1 MEAKIKVDAGIC
13 GFKTVIA
20 ATSEDNMHVDLK
32 VVSPCETIKEL
43 SALIKEKTPVDAY
56 QELSPQHDSV
66 IMEVSRSLLV
76 KKGCCE
82 ACVVPAAVCKAI
94 HIAAGLALPKDVTIE
109 ISGQ

>member
-13 GFKTVIA
+13 GFKTVIKA
-20 ATSEDNMHVDLK
+20 FSEDNMHVDLK
-32 VVSPCETIKEL
+32 VVSPCEIIKEL
-43 SALIKEKTPVDAY
+43 ALCYKEKSPVDAY
-56 QELSPQHDSV
+56 QEMSPQHESV
-66 IMEVSRSLLV
+66 IMEISRSLLV

-94 HIAAGLALPKDVTIE
+94 HIAAGLALLKDVTLE